1 MTTDETV
8 ALFTKYAITTYARV
22 PVVVVRG
29 EGSFLWDADG
39 RRYLD
44 LFPGWGSGILGH
56 CHPAVVSAIR
66 AQAGKLLHVPN
77 TFYSEPQGLLAQL
90 LSESSFGG
98 QCFFCN
104 SGAEAVEGANKL
116 ARAATPAGRYKVV
129 TLLDSFHGR
138 TLAAMTATGQPQYQR
153 GFEPLPSGFPHI
165 PLNDI
170 AALEAALDEETAAVM
185 VEPIQGEGGV
195 NIASE
200 EFMHAARELTRQRGV
215 LFIVDEVTTGM
226 GRTGDFFAY
235 QHYGIEPDVMTLA
248 KGLGGGVAIGAV
260 VARAECAA
268 ALKPGMH
275 ASTFGGNALACAA
288 AVATMETIEKEGLLE
303 RARKLGTYTMEWLT
317 SLARELGGLIVEVRG
332 RGLMVGVELSRP
344 GADIVRECL
353 RRGLLINCT
362 HERVLRLYPALTVGQ
377 DVLDQGLDILAGVL
391 RDADQPKRA

>member
-1 MTTDETV
+1 
-8 ALFTKYAITTYARV
+8 
-22 PVVVVRG
+22 
-29 EGSFLWDADG
+29 
-39 RRYLD
+39 
-44 LFPGWGSGILGH
+44 
-56 CHPAVVSAIR
+56 
-66 AQAGKLLHVPN
+66 
-77 TFYSEPQGLLAQL
+77 
-90 LSESSFGG
+90 
-98 QCFFCN
+98 
-104 SGAEAVEGANKL
+104 VEGAIKL
-116 ARAATPAGRYKVV
+116 ARAATPAGRFKVV
-129 TLLDSFHGR
+129 SLLDSFHGR
-138 TLAAMTATGQPQYQR
+138 TLAALAATGQPHYHR
-153 GFEPLPSGFPHI
+153 GFEPLPPGFPHV
-165 PLNDI
+165 PFNDV
-170 AALEAALDEETAAVM
+170 AALDAAVDEETAAVM

-200 EFMHAARELTRQRGV
+200 EYMHAVRELTRKRGV

-248 KGLGGGVAIGAV
+248 KGLAGGVAIGAV

-303 RARKLGTYTMEWLT
+303 RARKLGSYTMDWLT

-391 RDADQPKRA
+391 RDADQPKRP

>member
-8 ALFTKYAITTYARV
+8 ALFSKYVITSYARS

-39 RRYLD
+39 RRYVD

-90 LSESSFGG
+90 LSERSFGG

-104 SGAEAVEGANKL
+104 SGAEAVEGAIKL
-116 ARAATPAGRYKVV
+116 ARAATPAGRFKVV
-129 TLLDSFHGR
+129 SLLGSFHGR
-138 TLAAMTATGQPQYQR
+138 TLAAMTATGQPQYHR
-153 GFEPLPSGFPHI
+153 GFEPLPPGFSYI
-165 PLNDI
+165 PLNDL
-170 AALEAALDEETAAVM
+170 AALERAVDEETAAVM
-185 VEPIQGEGGV
+185 VEPIQGEGGI

-200 EFMHAARELTRQRGV
+200 EFMRAARRVTRERGA
-215 LFIVDEVTTGM
+215 LLIVDEVTTGM

-248 KGLGGGVAIGAV
+248 KGLAGGVAIGAM
-260 VARAECAA
+260 VARAEVAA

-288 AVATMETIEKEGLLE
+288 GVAAVQTIEKEGLLE
-303 RARKLGTYTMEWLT
+303 RARNLGSYTVDWLT
-317 SLARELGGLIVEVRG
+317 SLARELSGLIVDVRG
-332 RGLMVGVELSRP
+332 RGLMVGMELSRP

-362 HERVLRLYPALTVGQ
+362 HERVLRLYPALTVSQ
-377 DVLDQGLDILAGVL
+377 EVLDQGLDILAGVL
-391 RDADQPKRA
+391 RDADQPK